1 MDMGAIGENS
11 GKWEGTMGRFLIWG
25 TGRVAERYGML
36 LEKMGLD
43 KVEII
48 GFIDHDSR
56 KHGKMFRGKTIF
68 SPDDIPVLDYDYIT
82 IWSSVYYDE
91 IYLQII
97 KEYNVSPSRVTD
109 IFSPYKQKLKEK
121 YLGTNDAELQE
132 ILHRIEED
140 RGINVYYFRPEGKQ
154 EQWDE
159 VFYDAKAQLHYIF
172 FEGKRMY
179 LKRDFHGIEE
189 RDGKKYVRNMYEEQD
204 INSPHRYEEKNV
216 IVGQGDILI
225 DAGACE
231 GNFSLHHIDKVSK
244 VYMIECD
251 KGWMEALRYTFGPY
265 KDKVVFCEKFLSN
278 TDSENTARLDTLVKE
293 PVDFIKMDIEGEEI
307 RALEGGRGLLSN
319 SGHMKCAICAYH
331 RHGDEEKIKEMLGGM
346 GFETSISKG
355 YMLFLYSDDVLKE
368 PELRRGIIR
377 GRK

>member
-1 MDMGAIGENS
+1 
-11 GKWEGTMGRFLIWG
+11 
-25 TGRVAERYGML
+25 
-36 LEKMGLD
+36 
-43 KVEII
+43 
-48 GFIDHDSR
+48 
-56 KHGKMFRGKTIF
+56 
-68 SPDDIPVLDYDYIT
+68 
-82 IWSSVYYDE
+82 
-91 IYLQII
+91 
-97 KEYNVSPSRVTD
+97 
-109 IFSPYKQKLKEK
+109 
-121 YLGTNDAELQE
+121 
-132 ILHRIEED
+132 
-140 RGINVYYFRPEGKQ
+140 
-154 EQWDE
+154 
-159 VFYDAKAQLHYIF
+159 
-172 FEGKRMY
+172 
-179 LKRDFHGIEE
+179 
-189 RDGKKYVRNMYEEQD
+189 
-204 INSPHRYEEKNV
+204 
-216 IVGQGDILI
+216 
-225 DAGACE
+225 
-231 GNFSLHHIDKVSK
+231 
-244 VYMIECD
+244 MIECD